1 MPPVLNKIMP
11 QGTEL
16 APNSATIDE
25 NDESSIKEATLVQKM
40 WLGSIFVSVWAF
52 FMLIIF
58 SVAMLINIDWA
69 RPSLERLMS
78 QSMHRRVKLQHLNL
92 TIGLDGVAVGSSG
105 LDITDNSGVPLLSA
119 GRSEIGIAIW
129 PLLSGELKIRYLEF
143 KHPELWAIKLSK
155 EDWNFSDLLR
165 TTLDVKYLQT
175 TDGVIHFASLSKA
188 NPFKPTDLRNFDL
201 KFVRPS
207 KRFNRPFVLSF
218 THPKENGTSSQFNL
232 DGLGVGKFADWRE
245 NNCKIKLHVKNADL
259 DELKTADKM
268 LALDLSPLAKP
279 LSDRAV
285 TGTFDVDLDG
295 KGVLNKN
302 YTAQLSVDA
311 HGFGYTTSGG
321 DRVTTPELV
330 THLNL
335 TGKDGGQVIWD
346 HSTVALPVAKVSLRT
361 EGSIKNLKNNE
372 KPTFESTVE
381 GEVENLELLGRTL
394 SYSNVLAKNSK
405 LTLAHLRGKAGVNLH
420 VVNDGERTSVASDVH
435 ATDVSIND
443 LLHVIPPQF
452 VAAACLLNLSDQ
464 SLISGDIRV
473 DGDTKASFKNCSI
486 NNGTFK
492 CAFSGDADE
501 EKRTAKFN
509 FEAKD
514 LPLNNVSE
522 NMSQSKD
529 VKDAIWSSVKLD
541 AKNIKLGGKAD
552 VVCNI
557 NKTGEKLLLETDGQ
571 LKNARIVLSDPNLVF
586 DRLIGKIVAR
596 ENAVKLDHVS
606 GLLNGFNIKLNGNIP
621 ASSTD
626 KIDIQLAADQFNVAT
641 LASLLQALQVK
652 APFFDGKQIYGTL
665 HDFRMEIG
673 GTKQNPTLVL
683 SGNPTALV
691 YQPKGLSKPVTA
703 VCGNLTYENDTLISK
718 DVGVALASGTVYVS
732 FQMNHL
738 SKETSVDKMRLK
750 SPGVDVHEIE
760 YYLDSVLAPDAVT
773 ESFDKFKKENRISN
787 LHGKS
792 YGDITCQ
799 IVKGVPLVKGSA
811 GFVNAGVRY
820 GRQQFNIERLNGLLL
835 FSDDDITVQDIT
847 GTLKHTEF
855 TLDAKVPRK
864 PEVAWHGELKATMDP
879 ADFDDILPAFVQS
892 VQTNHLDLTANAPI
906 AIQWK
911 ASGEKS
917 LSTASFSLN
926 VPADGKLVLSGPFG
940 KIYQPPDQ
948 ALSIDGA
955 LKSDSESVQI
965 TDSKIGIGNSSL
977 QVKGNFRSKGNAKH
991 RNFTEAEPIE
1001 RTHLAIRVPEHMP
1014 ACTIMQLFNHE
1025 VTNNDVS
1032 GQLKGK
1038 ITLDEVAGE
1047 RYYTGSVNFEKL
1059 SFPKFNL
1066 KDLSGTLNTA
1076 QDESEHNEGMK
1087 ARIHLQEVLL
1097 GGVKCTDVDADFKWK
1112 HVLAEG
1118 GGEFDVE
1125 KCHAA
1130 MATGKLDLSGSID
1143 MSRHKFVMHSLLS
1156 KASAATVLEELTGAK
1171 GEITGILDAQLD
1183 LSSHGL
1189 TSEEMANNMDG
1200 SGSVEIKNGSV
1211 SRFGHLQSKLNQGNL
1226 IHQGLLGFNLNN
1238 LLRTVVPVRT
1248 GDFREIASEWQLDN
1262 GKLTFGK
1269 MQYIGDDLHLTATGQ
1284 ANLRMHTIE
1293 MEISGQIP
1301 RVSTTALNGT
1311 MGELS
1316 REITVQKVVNSITLH
1331 KLESLPTLPVLGD
1344 ISSERPRAFSFKI
1357 LAPYDQPDTISRS
1370 IEKSF
1375 KWVQTRPNGTVRS
1388 IPGIAAN

>member
-11 QGTEL
+11 QGTDL
-16 APNSATIDE
+16 APNSATIDQNPE
-25 NDESSIKEATLVQKM
+25 TSIPEATLLQKV

-58 SVAMLINIDWA
+58 SIAMLLNIDWA

-78 QSMHRRVKLQHLNL
+78 QSMHRRVKLSHLNL
-92 TIGLDGVAVGSSG
+92 TIGLDGVAIGTSG
-105 LDITDNSGVPLLSA
+105 LKITENNGVPLLSA
-119 GRSEIGIAIW
+119 GRSDIGIAIW
-129 PLLSGELKIRYLEF
+129 PLLSGNLKIRFLQF
-143 KHPELWAIKLSK
+143 KNPELWAIKLSK
-155 EDWNFSDLLR
+155 KEWNFSDLLR

-175 TDGVIHFASLSKA
+175 TDGVIHFASVSKTD
-188 NPFKPTDLRNFDL
+188 PFLPTDLRNFDF

-207 KRFNRPFVLSF
+207 KRFNRPFVVSF
-218 THPKENGTSSQFNL
+218 THPKAKGASQFDL
-232 DGLGVGKFADWRE
+232 DGLGIGKFADWRE
-245 NNCKIKLHVKNADL
+245 NNCKIKLHAKDVEL
-259 DELKTADKM
+259 DELKTADSI
-268 LALDLSPLAKP
+268 LSLDLSSLVKP

-302 YTAQLSVDA
+302 YTAQLSIDTR
-311 HGFGYTTSGG
+311 GFGYTTSGG
-321 DRVTTPELV
+321 NRIATPELLA
-330 THLNL
+330 HINL
-335 TGKDGGQVIWD
+335 TGKEGGEVIWD
-346 HSTVALPVAKVSLRT
+346 HSTVALPVAHVNLRT
-361 EGSIKNLKNNE
+361 EGSVKHIKNSE
-372 KPTFESTVE
+372 KMAFDSTVT
-381 GEVENLELLGRTL
+381 GEIENLELLGKTL
-394 SYSNVLAKNSK
+394 SYSNTIAKNSN
-405 LTLAHLRGKAGVNLH
+405 LSLGQLRGKAGINLH
-420 VVNDGERTSVASDVH
+420 VVNDGEHVRLTSDVQ

-443 LLHVIPPQF
+443 LLHSIPPQF

-464 SLISGDIRV
+464 SLISGNIRL
-473 DGDTKASFKNCSI
+473 DGDTRACFKNCSI

-492 CAFSGDADE
+492 CQFSGETDQ
-501 EKRTAKFN
+501 EKQSAKFN

-514 LPLNNVSE
+514 LPLTNVSDH
-522 NMSQSKD
+522 MSESKD

-557 NKTGEKLLLETDGQ
+557 NKNGDKLLLETDGQ
-571 LKNARIVLSDPNLVF
+571 LKNARIVLSAPNLIF
-586 DRLIGKIVAR
+586 DKLNGKIVAR
-596 ENAVKLDHVS
+596 QDSVKLDHVAGS
-606 GLLNGFNIKLNGNIP
+606 LNGFNIKLNGSIP

-626 KIDIQLAADQFNVAT
+626 KIDIQLSAEQFNVTT
-641 LASLLQALQVK
+641 LASLLQALQIK
-652 APFFDGKQIYGTL
+652 APFFDGKQIAGTF

-673 GTKQNPTLVL
+673 GTKQKPTLVL
-683 SGNPTALV
+683 SGNPTALA
-691 YQPKGLSKPVTA
+691 YQPPGLSKPITA
-703 VCGNLTYENDTLISK
+703 VSGNLTYENDSLISK
-718 DVGVALASGTVYVS
+718 DVGVALNSGTVYNS
-732 FQMNHL
+732 FQLDHL
-738 SKETSVDKMRLK
+738 SKDSTLDRMRLK
-750 SPGVDVHEIE
+750 SSGVDVHEIE
-760 YYLDSVLAPDAVT
+760 YYLDSVLAPDSVRAAVN
-773 ESFDKFKKENRISN
+773 KFKKDNRLSN
-787 LHGKS
+787 LHGKT
-792 YGDITCQ
+792 YGDVTCQ
-799 IVKGVPLVKGSA
+799 IVKDVPLVSGSV
-811 GFVNAGVRY
+811 GFVNAGARY
-820 GRQQFNIERLNGLLL
+820 GRQQFPLERLNGLLL
-835 FSDDDITVQDIT
+835 ISDDDITAQDIT
-847 GTLKHTEF
+847 GVLKHTDF
-855 TLDAKVPRK
+855 VFDAKIPSK
-864 PEVAWHGELKATMDP
+864 PEAAWHGELRATLDP
-879 ADFDDILPAFVQS
+879 ADLDDILPVFVQS
-892 VQTNHLDLTANAPI
+892 IQTNRIDLTSKTPI

-911 ASGEKS
+911 AAGEKS
-917 LSTASFSLN
+917 TSTANFSVN

-940 KIYQPPDQ
+940 KIFQPPDQ

-955 LKSDSESVQI
+955 LKSDAESVQI
-965 TDSKIGIGNSSL
+965 TDSRIGIGNSSL
-977 QVKGNFRSKGNAKH
+977 QVKGHFHSKANAKH

-1001 RTHLAIRVPEHMP
+1001 RTHLAIRVLDHMP
-1014 ACTIMQLFNHE
+1014 ALSAMQLFNHD
-1025 VTNNDVS
+1025 VSINDVS

-1047 RYYTGSVNFEKL
+1047 RYYTGSVNFDKV

-1076 QDESEHNEGMK
+1076 QDESDHTEGMK
-1087 ARIHLQEVLL
+1087 AHIHLQDVSI
-1097 GGVKCTDVDADFKWK
+1097 GGAKCSDVDADFNWK

-1118 GGEFDVE
+1118 GGDFEVQ

-1130 MATGKLDLSGSID
+1130 MAKGKLDLSGSID
-1143 MSRHKFVMHSLLS
+1143 MTNHKFMMHSLLA

-1183 LSSHGL
+1183 LSSHGQ
-1189 TSEEMANNMDG
+1189 TSEEIANNMDG
-1200 SGSVEIKNGSV
+1200 KGSVVIKNGSV
-1211 SRFGHLQSKLNQGNL
+1211 SRFGQLQTKLNQGNL

-1238 LLRTVVPVRT
+1238 LLRTVVPIRT
-1248 GDFREIASEWQLDN
+1248 GDFREIESEWQLDN

-1269 MQYIGDDLHLTATGQ
+1269 MQYTGDDLHLTATGQ

-1331 KLESLPTLPVLGD
+1331 KLESLPTLPVIGD
-1344 ISSERPRAFSFKI
+1344 INSERPRAFSFKI
-1357 LAPYDQPDTISRS
+1357 LAPYDQPETISRS